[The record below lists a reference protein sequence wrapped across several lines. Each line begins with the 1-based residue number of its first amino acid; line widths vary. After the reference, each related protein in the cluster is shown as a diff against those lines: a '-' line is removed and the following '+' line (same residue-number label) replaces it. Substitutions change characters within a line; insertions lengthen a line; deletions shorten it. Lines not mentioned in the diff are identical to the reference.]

1 MKLPQV
7 TNGLPALSPW
17 VRGLGSCMDYSFLF
31 PAAILKETDGRK
43 HLEENIVR
51 LRKDQ
56 KGLLQ
61 DGLSAKTFQVRG
73 LFSQLKL
80 KGEESP

>member
-1 MKLPQV
+1 M
-7 TNGLPALSPW
+7 NS
-17 VRGLGSCMDYSFLF
+17 SFLIF
-31 PAAILKETDGRK
+31 AAILKETDGRK

-61 DGLSAKTFQVRG
+61 HGLTEAPNLKGFM
-73 LFSQLKL
+73 FSQLKL